1 VLSIYNYEIDE
12 ETQKEVESAMT
23 NWSELLDFADR
34 KDFDVND
41 FKKNF
46 AEVTKQEVE
55 TFKGKIKD
63 EYDLYMSKGPG
74 VSSISL
80 DDGLE
85 LL

>member
-1 VLSIYNYEIDE
+1 
-12 ETQKEVESAMT
+12 MT

-74 VSSISL
+74 VSSVSL